1 MKIQKIT
8 IENFRSYYGTN
19 IINVGDGLTLIIGS
33 NGDGKTT
40 LYDALDWLFNSTVN
54 IDLSRL
60 ISQKK
65 ISEMYEGDSAT
76 LRVSIE
82 FEHNDEVKLLEKSFS
97 FTTSYNGSISCA
109 QPQCVLFEV
118 HGSERKPVYNGAERF
133 NKYIFDQNIRRYCMF
148 KGESELN
155 VFNHSQALENL
166 IETFSDIRKFDPY
179 VEFCEEA
186 SDKAQQATERALSS
200 NKKLEAQ
207 AKGLLSQ
214 ITLLQA
220 KIGGLNGELKIKQ
233 KDAADSTAYLDN
245 LEKNKESSEQ
255 LKAINGKLSTLVA
268 ERDRLYRLVKEN
280 YTIRLLDELWILM
293 GFEPIAREFSQKVA
307 SYDKAKRKM
316 ENDFQ
321 KELGAKQLH
330 QQLVNGTIP
339 LAPYI
344 PDEKTMREMLN
355 DHICKV
361 CNTPAPEGSPQYEFM
376 QKRLQDYLASIH
388 QSEEEEETLFPL
400 NYINELAKKDILL
413 NNEMEDIAAC
423 RQRVIEAI
431 ELNESLKSSIA
442 TIEGKIA
449 KYEED
454 KKQLL
459 AQVPGLT
466 EDQLINTYTTITN
479 WWNIKNDSEVQIERL
494 KKDIADKSEELE
506 KLQTQ
511 YDELAE
517 KSPAAIYSLTGQAL
531 RKIWKAFED
540 AKNRNRQEFLDRLES
555 EANKYLELLNKKEF
569 HGIIRLIEQADS
581 KVKTVLQDEKGL
593 TVHNP
598 NTALSTTMYM
608 SILFA
613 VAKLTTL
620 QRGNDYPLIFDAPTS
635 SFTEAKEADFFSI
648 IGDINKQVIIVTKSF
663 LQPDGNGGL
672 KTDLAKI
679 ADINGSVYRLALKEP
694 YDQDV
699 LSTIQTEISKIK

>member
-19 IINVGDGLTLIIGS
+19 IINVDEGLTLIIGS

-40 LYDALDWLFNSTVN
+40 LYDALDWLFNATLN
-54 IDLSRL
+54 IDQSRL

-65 ISEMYEGDSAT
+65 ISEMYEGSSASV
-76 LRVSIE
+76 RVSIE
-82 FEHNDEVKLLEKSFS
+82 FEHNDEVKMLEKSFS
-97 FTTSYNGSISCA
+97 FTASYNGSISCA
-109 QPQCVLFEV
+109 PPQCILYEV
-118 HGSERKPVYNGAERF
+118 HGSERKQVFNGADRF

-179 VEFCEEA
+179 VDFCKEA
-186 SDKAQQATERALSS
+186 SENAQKATERAMSS

-207 AKGLLSQ
+207 AKSLQSG
-214 ITLLQA
+214 ITRLQGE
-220 KIGGLNGELKIKQ
+220 IGGLRDELKIKQ
-233 KDAADSTAYLDN
+233 KDAADSTAYLDD

-255 LKAINGKLSTLVA
+255 LKAINGKLSTLYT

-280 YTIRLLDELWILM
+280 YTIRLLDDYWILM
-293 GFEPIAREFSQKVA
+293 GYEPLAREFSQKIA

-316 ENDFQ
+316 ENEFQ

-330 QQLVNGTIP
+330 QQLINGTIP

-344 PDEKTMREMLN
+344 PDEKTMREMLH

-376 QKRLQDYLASIH
+376 QKRLEDYLASIH
-388 QSEEEEETLFPL
+388 QNEEEEETLFPL

-413 NNEMEDIAAC
+413 NNEMKEIASC
-423 RQRVIEAI
+423 REKVIDAI
-431 ELNESLKSSIA
+431 ELNERLKSDIA
-442 TIEGKIA
+442 TLEGKIS

-494 KKDIADKSEELE
+494 KGQIEEKSQKLEEY
-506 KLQTQ
+506 QSQ

-517 KSPAAIYSLTGQAL
+517 KSPAAIFSLTGQAL

-540 AKNRNRQEFLDRLES
+540 AKNRNRQEFLDRLEA
-555 EANKYLELLNKKEF
+555 EANNYLELLNKKDF
-569 HGIIRLIEQADS
+569 HGIIRLVEQADS
-581 KVKTVLQDEKGL
+581 KVKTVLQDENGL
-593 TVHNP
+593 TVYNP

-613 VAKLTTL
+613 VAKLTTI

-663 LQPDGNGGL
+663 LQPDEDGGL
-672 KTDLAKI
+672 KTDLVKI
-679 ADINGSVYRLALKEP
+679 AGINGSVYRLSLKEP

>member
-19 IINVGDGLTLIIGS
+19 IINVDEGLTLIIGS

-40 LYDALDWLFNSTVN
+40 LYDALDWLFNATLNV
-54 IDLSRL
+54 DQSRL

-65 ISEMYEGDSAT
+65 ISEMYEGASASV
-76 LRVSIE
+76 RVSIE
-82 FEHNDEVKLLEKSFS
+82 FEHNDEVKMLEKSFS

-109 QPQCVLFEV
+109 QPQCILYEV
-118 HGSERKPVYNGAERF
+118 HGSERKQVFNGAERF

-166 IETFSDIRKFDPY
+166 IETFSDIRKFDPF
-179 VEFCEEA
+179 VDFCQEA
-186 SDKAQQATERALSS
+186 SDNAQKATERAMSS
-200 NKKLEAQ
+200 NKKLEVQ
-207 AKGLLSQ
+207 ARG
-214 ITLLQA
+214 LQA
-220 KIGGLNGELKIKQ
+220 SITRLQGEIGGYKGELQIKQ
-233 KDAADSTAYLDN
+233 KDAADSSAYLED
-245 LEKNKESSEQ
+245 LEKNKDSSEQ
-255 LKAINGKLSTLVA
+255 LKAINGKLTNLYA

-280 YTIRLLDELWILM
+280 YTIRLLDDYWILM
-293 GFEPIAREFSQKVA
+293 GYEPIAREFSQKVA

-376 QKRLQDYLASIH
+376 KRRLEDYLASIH
-388 QSEEEEETLFPL
+388 QNEEKDETLFPL
-400 NYINELAKKDILL
+400 NYINELAKRDILL
-413 NNEMEDIAAC
+413 NNEMDDIASC
-423 RQRVIEAI
+423 RSKVIEAI
-431 ELNESLKSSIA
+431 ELNERLKSDIA
-442 TIEGKIA
+442 KLEGKIN

-454 KKQLL
+454 KRQLL

-466 EDQLINTYTTITN
+466 EEQLLNAYANITN

-494 KKDIADKSEELE
+494 KAKIAEKTQELE
-506 KLQTQ
+506 KLQAE

-531 RKIWKAFED
+531 RKIWKAFEE
-540 AKNRNRQEFLDRLES
+540 AKNRNRQEFLDRLEA
-555 EANKYLELLNKKEF
+555 EANNYLELLNRKDF

-581 KVKTVLQDEKGL
+581 KVKTVLQDEQGL
-593 TVHNP
+593 TIHNP

-613 VAKLTTL
+613 VAKLTTI

-635 SFTEAKEADFFSI
+635 SFTEAKEADFFRI

-663 LQPDGNGGL
+663 LQPDEDGDL
-672 KTDLAKI
+672 KTDLVKI
-679 ADINGSVYRLALKEP
+679 AGINGSVYRLSLKEP

>member
-19 IINVGDGLTLIIGS
+19 IINVGEGLTLIIGS

-40 LYDALDWLFNSTVN
+40 LYDALDWLFNSTTN
-54 IDLSRL
+54 TDLSRL

-65 ISEMYEGDSAT
+65 ISEMYEGNSASV
-76 LRVSIE
+76 RVAIE
-82 FEHNDEVKLLEKSFS
+82 FVHNDEVNLLEKSFS

-109 QPQCVLFEV
+109 QPQCILYEV
-118 HGSERKPVYNGAERF
+118 HGSERKQVFNGAEKF

-179 VEFCEEA
+179 VDFCEEA
-186 SDKAQQATERALSS
+186 SNNAQKATERALSS
-200 NKKLEAQ
+200 NKKLEIQ
-207 AKGLLSQ
+207 ARGLLSSITRLQ
-214 ITLLQA
+214 IE
-220 KIGGLNGELKIKQ
+220 IGGYKGELQIKQ
-233 KDAADSTAYLDN
+233 KDAADSTAYLED

-255 LKAINGKLSTLVA
+255 LRAINGKLNGLY
-268 ERDRLYRLVKEN
+268 EKRNELYRMVKEN
-280 YTIRLLDELWILM
+280 YSIRLLDELWILM
-293 GFEPIAREFSQKVA
+293 GFEPIAQEFSQKVA
-307 SYDKAKRKM
+307 NYDKAKRKL
-316 ENDFQ
+316 ENEFQ

-344 PDEKTMREMLN
+344 PDEKTMREMLD

-388 QSEEEEETLFPL
+388 QAEEEEETLFPL

-413 NNEMEDIAAC
+413 SSEMGDIAAC
-423 RQRVIEAI
+423 RQRVIDAI
-431 ELNESLKSSIA
+431 ELNERLKSDIAKLESSIA
-442 TIEGKIA
+442 KF
-449 KYEED
+449 EED

-479 WWNIKNDSEVQIERL
+479 WWNIKNDSEVQIEKL
-494 KKDIADKSEELE
+494 KQLIEKKTEEL
-506 KLQTQ
+506 KSLQAQ

-531 RKIWKAFED
+531 RKIWNAFED
-540 AKNRNRQEFLDRLES
+540 AKNRNRQEFLDRLEE
-555 EANKYLELLNKKEF
+555 EANKYLELLNRKDF

-593 TVHNP
+593 TIHNP

-613 VAKLTTL
+613 VAKLTTI

-663 LQPDGNGGL
+663 LQPDGEGGL
-672 KTDLAKI
+672 KTDLTKI
-679 ADINGSVYRLALKEP
+679 ADINGSVYRLSLKEP
-694 YDQDV
+694 YDQDI

>member
-19 IINVGDGLTLIIGS
+19 IINVDEGLTLIIGS

-40 LYDALDWLFNSTVN
+40 LYDALDWLFNATLN
-54 IDLSRL
+54 IDQSRL

-65 ISEMYEGDSAT
+65 ISEMYEGSSASV
-76 LRVSIE
+76 RVSIE
-82 FEHNDEVKLLEKSFS
+82 FEHNDEVKMLEKSFS

-109 QPQCVLFEV
+109 PPQCILYEV
-118 HGSERKPVYNGAERF
+118 HGSERKQVFNGADRF

-179 VEFCEEA
+179 VDFCKEA
-186 SDKAQQATERALSS
+186 SENAQKATERAMSS

-207 AKGLLSQ
+207 AKSLQSS
-214 ITLLQA
+214 ITRLQVE
-220 KIGGLNGELKIKQ
+220 IGGLRDELKIKQ
-233 KDAADSTAYLDN
+233 KDAADSTAYLDD

-255 LKAINGKLSTLVA
+255 LKAINGKLSTLYA

-280 YTIRLLDELWILM
+280 YTIRLLDDYWILM
-293 GFEPIAREFSQKVA
+293 GYEPLAREFSQKIA

-316 ENDFQ
+316 ENEFQ

-330 QQLVNGTIP
+330 QQLINGTIP

-344 PDEKTMREMLN
+344 PDEKTMREMLH

-376 QKRLQDYLASIH
+376 QKRLEDYLASIH
-388 QSEEEEETLFPL
+388 QNEEEDETLFPL

-413 NNEMEDIAAC
+413 NNEMKEIASC
-423 RQRVIEAI
+423 REKVIDAI
-431 ELNESLKSSIA
+431 ELNERLKSDIA
-442 TIEGKIA
+442 TIEGKIS

-494 KKDIADKSEELE
+494 KGQIEEKSQKLEEY
-506 KLQTQ
+506 QSQ

-517 KSPAAIYSLTGQAL
+517 KSPAAIFSLTGQAL

-540 AKNRNRQEFLDRLES
+540 AKNRNRQEFLDRLEA
-555 EANKYLELLNKKEF
+555 EANNYLELLNKKDF
-569 HGIIRLIEQADS
+569 HGIIRLVEQADS
-581 KVKTVLQDEKGL
+581 KVKTVLQDENGL
-593 TVHNP
+593 TVYNP

-613 VAKLTTL
+613 VAKLTTI

-635 SFTEAKEADFFSI
+635 SFTETKEADFFSI

-663 LQPDGNGGL
+663 LQPDEDGGL
-672 KTDLAKI
+672 KTDLVKI
-679 ADINGSVYRLALKEP
+679 AGINGSVYRLSLKEP

>member
-19 IINVGDGLTLIIGS
+19 IINVDEGLTLIIGS

-40 LYDALDWLFNSTVN
+40 LYDALDWLFNASLN
-54 IDLSRL
+54 IDQNRL

-65 ISEMYEGDSAT
+65 ISEMYEGSSASV
-76 LRVSIE
+76 RVSIE
-82 FEHNDEVKLLEKSFS
+82 FEHNDEVKMLEKSFS

-109 QPQCVLFEV
+109 PPQCILYEV
-118 HGSERKPVYNGAERF
+118 HGSERKQVFNGAERF

-166 IETFSDIRKFDPY
+166 IETFSDIRKFDPF
-179 VEFCEEA
+179 VDFCKEA
-186 SDKAQQATERALSS
+186 SDNAQKATERAMSS
-200 NKKLEAQ
+200 NKKLEVQ
-207 AKGLLSQ
+207 ARGLQVS
-214 ITLLQA
+214 ITRLQTE
-220 KIGGLNGELKIKQ
+220 IGNDKSELKIKQ
-233 KDAADSTAYLDN
+233 KDAADSSAYLED

-255 LKAINGKLSTLVA
+255 LKAINGKLTNLYA
-268 ERDRLYRLVKEN
+268 ERDRLNRLVKEN
-280 YTIRLLDELWILM
+280 YTIRLLDDYWILM
-293 GFEPIAREFSQKVA
+293 GYEPIAREFSQKVA

-344 PDEKTMREMLN
+344 PDEKTMREMLD

-376 QKRLQDYLASIH
+376 KRRLEDYLASIH
-388 QSEEEEETLFPL
+388 QNEEEEETLFPM
-400 NYINELAKKDILL
+400 NYINELAKREILL
-413 NNEMEDIAAC
+413 NNEMDDITSC
-423 RQRVIEAI
+423 RSKVIEAI
-431 ELNESLKSSIA
+431 ELNERLKSDIA
-442 TIEGKIA
+442 KLESKIA
-449 KYEED
+449 RFEED
-454 KKQLL
+454 KRQLL

-466 EDQLINTYTTITN
+466 EEQLINTYANITN

-494 KKDIADKSEELE
+494 KARIAEKTQELE
-506 KLQTQ
+506 KLQTE

-531 RKIWKAFED
+531 RKIWKAFEE
-540 AKNRNRQEFLDRLES
+540 AKNRNRQEFLDRLEA
-555 EANKYLELLNKKEF
+555 EANNYLELLNKKDF
-569 HGIIRLIEQADS
+569 HGIIRLVEQADS
-581 KVKTVLQDEKGL
+581 KVKTVLQDENGL
-593 TVHNP
+593 TVYNP

-613 VAKLTTL
+613 VAKLTTI

-663 LQPDGNGGL
+663 LQPDEDGGL
-672 KTDLAKI
+672 KTDLVKI
-679 ADINGSVYRLALKEP
+679 AGINGSVYRLSLKEP

>member
-19 IINVGDGLTLIIGS
+19 IINVGEGLTLIIGS

-40 LYDALDWLFNSTVN
+40 LYDALDWLFNSTTN
-54 IDLSRL
+54 TDLGRL

-65 ISEMYEGDSAT
+65 ISEMYEGNSASV
-76 LRVSIE
+76 RVSIE
-82 FEHNDEVKLLEKSFS
+82 FEHNDEINLLEKSFS

-109 QPQCVLFEV
+109 QPQCILYEV
-118 HGSERKPVYNGAERF
+118 HGSERKQVFNGAEKF

-179 VEFCEEA
+179 VDFCEEA
-186 SDKAQQATERALSS
+186 SGNAQKATERALSS
-200 NKKLEAQ
+200 NKKLEIQ
-207 AKGLLSQ
+207 ARGLLSS
-214 ITLLQA
+214 ITRLQGE
-220 KIGGLNGELKIKQ
+220 IGGYKGELQIKQ
-233 KDAADSTAYLDN
+233 KDAADSTAYLED

-255 LKAINGKLSTLVA
+255 LRAINGKLNGLY
-268 ERDRLYRLVKEN
+268 ERRNELYRMVKEN
-280 YTIRLLDELWILM
+280 YSIRLLDELWILM
-293 GFEPIAREFSQKVA
+293 GFEPIAQEFSQKVA
-307 SYDKAKRKM
+307 NYDKAKRKL
-316 ENDFQ
+316 ENEFQ

-339 LAPYI
+339 LVPYI

-388 QSEEEEETLFPL
+388 QTEEEEETLFPL

-413 NNEMEDIAAC
+413 NSEMGEIAAC
-423 RQRVIEAI
+423 RQRVIDAI
-431 ELNESLKSSIA
+431 ELNERLKSDIAKLESSIA
-442 TIEGKIA
+442 KF
-449 KYEED
+449 EED

-479 WWNIKNDSEVQIERL
+479 WWNIKNDSEVQIEKL
-494 KKDIADKSEELE
+494 KQLIEKKTEEL
-506 KLQTQ
+506 KSLQAQ

-531 RKIWKAFED
+531 RKIWNAFED
-540 AKNRNRQEFLDRLES
+540 AKNRNRKEFLDRLEE
-555 EANKYLELLNKKEF
+555 EANKYLELLNRKDF

-593 TVHNP
+593 TIHNP

-613 VAKLTTL
+613 VAKLTTI

-663 LQPDGNGGL
+663 LQPDGEGGL
-672 KTDLAKI
+672 KTDLTKI
-679 ADINGSVYRLALKEP
+679 ADINGSVYRLSLKEP
-694 YDQDV
+694 YDQDI

>member
-1 MKIQKIT
+1 MKIKKIT

-19 IINVGDGLTLIIGS
+19 IINVGEGLTLIIGS

-40 LYDALDWLFNSTVN
+40 LYDALDWLFNSTN
-54 IDLSRL
+54 TTDLSRL

-65 ISEMYEGDSAT
+65 ISEMMEGDQASV
-76 LRVSIE
+76 RVSIE

-97 FTTSYNGSISCA
+97 FTTSYKGIISCA
-109 QPQCVLFEV
+109 QPQCSLFEV
-118 HGSERKPVYNGAERF
+118 HGSERKQVINGADRF
-133 NKYIFDQNIRRYCMF
+133 NKLIFDQSIRRYCMF

-179 VEFCEEA
+179 VSFCEEA
-186 SDKAQQATERALSS
+186 SENAQRATERALSS

-207 AKGLLSQ
+207 SKGLLSA
-214 ITLLQA
+214 ITRLQGD
-220 KIGGLNGELKIKQ
+220 IGGYKSELKIKQ
-233 KDAADSTAYLDN
+233 KDAADSTAYLDD

-255 LKAINGKLSTLVA
+255 LKAINGKLTNLYS

-280 YTIRLLDELWILM
+280 YTIRLLDDYWILL
-293 GFEPIAREFSQKVA
+293 GYEPIAREFSKKVA

-388 QSEEEEETLFPL
+388 KSEEEEETLFPL
-400 NYINELAKKDILL
+400 DYVNELAKKDILL
-413 NNEMEDIAAC
+413 NNEMEDIVAC
-423 RQRVIEAI
+423 RQRVIEGI
-431 ELNESLKSSIA
+431 ELNERLKSDIA
-442 TIEGKIA
+442 TLEGKIN

-479 WWNIKNDSEVQIERL
+479 WWNLKHDSEIQIEKL
-494 KKDIADKSEELE
+494 KQLIEKKTGELKE
-506 KLQTQ
+506 LQDQ

-531 RKIWKAFED
+531 RKIWNAFED
-540 AKNRNRQEFLDRLES
+540 AKNRNRQEFLDRLEE
-555 EANKYLELLNKKEF
+555 EANNYLELLNPKDF

-593 TVHNP
+593 TIHNP

-613 VAKLTTL
+613 VAKLTTI

-663 LQPDGNGGL
+663 LQPDGNGGI
-672 KTDLAKI
+672 KTNLAKI
-679 ADINGSVYRLALKEP
+679 ADINGSVYRISLKEP
-694 YDQDV
+694 YNQEE